1 MTSGGPLVVVGDVL
15 LDIDIEGRAE
25 RRSPDGPVPVVDVT
39 SRSYRPGGAGL
50 AATLA
55 ARYAEDV
62 VLVAGFA
69 DDEPGHRL
77 HALLPHRVRVAELPF
92 YGSTVCKE
100 RVRAAGPCAGGV
112 SDSVLAPITRL
123 DFGHGRTVA
132 GPVSEDARSAL
143 ADARAVL
150 VADYGCG
157 VAAHPQIRSLL
168 ERRPRRTPLVWDP
181 HPIGPSPV
189 RGADLVTPNRPEA
202 EQHVPDA
209 PGFGDRA
216 RELAR
221 RWSARAVT
229 VTLGADGAVLT
240 CAGRPEVVHIPVPA
254 PRPTAVHDT
263 CGAGDRFAVAAAITM
278 SAGAGAEDAVRE
290 AVAAASAFVADGAA
304 AAFAETATQI
314 PAPELAASDPSW

>member
-25 RRSPDGPVPVVDVT
+25 RHSPDGPVPVVDVT

-77 HALLPHRVRVAELPF
+77 HALLSHRVRVVELPF

-100 RVRAAGPCAGGV
+100 RVRAAGPCAGGA
-112 SDSVLAPITRL
+112 SASVLTPITRL

-143 ADARAVL
+143 AEARAVL
-150 VADYGCG
+150 VADYGRG
-157 VAAHPQIRSLL
+157 VAAHPQIRWRGR
-168 ERRPRRTPLVWDP
+168 RRPRGGAQGG
-181 HPIGPSPV
+181 GPPT
-189 RGADLVTPNRPEA
+189 ARP
-202 EQHVPDA
+202 
-209 PGFGDRA
+209 G
-216 RELAR
+216 
-221 RWSARAVT
+221 
-229 VTLGADGAVLT
+229 
-240 CAGRPEVVHIPVPA
+240 
-254 PRPTAVHDT
+254 PRP
-263 CGAGDRFAVAAAITM
+263 R
-278 SAGAGAEDAVRE
+278 
-290 AVAAASAFVADGAA
+290 
-304 AAFAETATQI
+304 
-314 PAPELAASDPSW
+314 